1 MKTVLFSF
9 RSIAAMLS
17 LTALLIIT
25 SASLTSC
32 TFDDTELQNSIDDLT
47 SRIEAL
53 EDFREQVQGDISSL
67 QDIIAKLEGSVTV
80 NNVVDNGDGSW
91 TINFSD
97 GTSVTIRN
105 GQDGEDGLT
114 PPSITVVK
122 EDGTYYWAYE
132 NADGTTDFILDD
144 EGNRIPV
151 TGEAPQVR
159 INDEGYWE
167 ISTDGG
173 QTWEG
178 TGVKAE
184 GSDGDSFFKEV
195 YVEDGIL
202 YLVLADD
209 TVIEVPMTAEL
220 SFDFGTDE
228 EVLYFMA
235 GETKELAYAMSG
247 QESVTVNKPDGWR
260 VSFQGS
266 SLSVTAPAEENVY
279 AETEGAISVILI
291 SASGQSLLAE
301 QKVAVG
307 EAPEA
312 IDLSAYG
319 TANCYIVPS
328 AGRYSFD
335 ATVIGNG
342 ADGILEGGQFHT
354 SMATISPAS
363 AELVWQSEYSDGKGL
378 VSMVTLESGKV
389 IFNATGKTG
398 NANIAV
404 KDADGNILWSWHIWC
419 VGYDASM
426 DVSVTNHEGETMTLM
441 GMNLGATSA
450 DHDKDA
456 FGLYYQWGRK
466 DPFISVDYDN
476 PTSYTA
482 TYDIN
487 GNTVAW
493 SNNGTSMG
501 ESIEYA
507 VNNPTTF
514 ILGDI
519 NNSYSNW
526 TTSQNDYLWGDPLG
540 TSNETGH
547 TKTIYDPCPPGYTV
561 PDKDAFTGFTSTG
574 EINFSWNEINVEGE
588 FNEGLYFIT
597 DGSTVSFFPAAGYRV
612 DFYDQMSSFTQSGC
626 YWTASPDNRDAGSA
640 SSLYFN
646 AYNVNPASWDSRANA
661 FSVRCMK
668 YDKGM

>member
-32 TFDDTELQNSIDDLT
+32 T
-47 SRIEAL
+47 
-53 EDFREQVQGDISSL
+53 
-67 QDIIAKLEGSVTV
+67 
-80 NNVVDNGDGSW
+80 
-91 TINFSD
+91 FSD

-132 NADGTTDFILDD
+132 NADGTTDYILDD

-235 GETKELAYAMSG
+235 GETKELAYTMSG

-266 SLSVTAPAEENVY
+266 SLSVTAPVEENVY
-279 AETEGAISVILI
+279 AETEGMVSVILI

-301 QKVAVG
+301 QKVAVAEVEIVAEG
-307 EAPEA
+307 EAGPVHWVLA
-312 IDLSAYG
+312 SDG
-319 TANCYIVPS
+319 TMTFSGEGAMPDYTALMGTDVPWADYKNDIRNVASSDGLTHIGQYAFSECGNLVSVNIPDGVESIADYAFAACGSLKEIVVPS
-328 AGRYSFD
+328 TVVSLVHSVFAQCTGLVEVVLGENITTMGNGCFDNCHSLVNISLPKALANMGTYCFRNCSALAEITVPSGMTVWGENIFEGCSGLLRITLAEGIENIGAFAFANTSGLETVVFPESIKSVGNSSFRSC
-335 ATVIGNG
+335 ALLSEVIGGSSLETVSEYAFCDCSSLEN
-342 ADGILEGGQFHT
+342 ADFLSNAVSVGDFAF
-354 SMATISPAS
+354 SATALASVSLDNAVKVGAS
-363 AELVWQSEYSDGKGL
+363 AFLNCTALKNVVIPDC
-378 VSMVTLESGKV
+378 VTEMG
-389 IFNATGKTG
+389 
-398 NANIAV
+398 
-404 KDADGNILWSWHIWC
+404 
-419 VGYDASM
+419 AS
-426 DVSVTNHEGETMTLM
+426 
-441 GMNLGATSA
+441 
-450 DHDKDA
+450 A
-456 FGLYYQWGRK
+456 F
-466 DPFISVDYDN
+466 
-476 PTSYTA
+476 
-482 TYDIN
+482 
-487 GNTVAW
+487 
-493 SNNGTSMG
+493 
-501 ESIEYA
+501 
-507 VNNPTTF
+507 
-514 ILGDI
+514 
-519 NNSYSNW
+519 
-526 TTSQNDYLWGDPLG
+526 
-540 TSNETGH
+540 
-547 TKTIYDPCPPGYTV
+547 
-561 PDKDAFTGFTSTG
+561 
-574 EINFSWNEINVEGE
+574 
-588 FNEGLYFIT
+588 
-597 DGSTVSFFPAAGYRV
+597 
-612 DFYDQMSSFTQSGC
+612 SGC
-626 YWTASPDNRDAGSA
+626 
-640 SSLYFN
+640 SSLEN
-646 AYNVNPASWDSRANA
+646 LSIAAA
-661 FSVRCMK
+661 
-668 YDKGM
+668 